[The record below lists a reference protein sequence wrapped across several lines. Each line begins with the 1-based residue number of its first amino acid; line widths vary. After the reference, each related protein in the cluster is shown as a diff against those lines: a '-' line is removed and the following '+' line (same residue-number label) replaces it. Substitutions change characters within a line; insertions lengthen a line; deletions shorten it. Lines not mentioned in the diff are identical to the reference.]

1 MDSLGMLIG
10 ACKGSIQLTWLNG
23 DKVSRTRIP
32 GDIASGHPH
41 QLVSVSSHSN
51 YMHCVPSF
59 FSTSPNF
66 PKLTHH
72 QIIQTDLKISS
83 ISNIMFIYAECRE
96 KKHDSLKQKQK
107 KHGIPTVTSHHP
119 QGGTRNPEPE
129 AVVLNVFVW
138 QLQIWRYVAHRH
150 AWLHSLSPQQR
161 GWKQKGPGGG
171 KDWGVLGEIGVYIYM
186 YIYIYIDIIKK
197 YSRNGCTT
205 QVYYDVSLKNQ
216 VPANQW

>member
-96 KKHDSLKQKQK
+96 KTWFLKTKTK

-119 QGGTRNPEPE
+119 QGGTVPEPA

-150 AWLHSLSPQQR
+150 AWLHSLSPRKEGLQ
-161 GWKQKGPGGG
+161 QKGPGGG
-171 KDWGVLGEIGVYIYM
+171 KPGGERTTGGCWG
-186 YIYIYIDIIKK
+186 
-197 YSRNGCTT
+197 
-205 QVYYDVSLKNQ
+205 
-216 VPANQW
+216 ANRY